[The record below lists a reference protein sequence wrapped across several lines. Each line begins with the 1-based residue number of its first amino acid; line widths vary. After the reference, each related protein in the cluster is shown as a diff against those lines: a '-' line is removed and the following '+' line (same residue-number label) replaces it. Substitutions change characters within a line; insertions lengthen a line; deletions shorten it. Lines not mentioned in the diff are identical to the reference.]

1 MHKVK
6 RDLAQAI
13 GTMCN
18 AVISSAGAAET
29 AAGAAETA
37 AAAAEPAPAPEAK
50 YTRNDKC
57 YGVDTYDTEA
67 AAAPAP
73 APAPASTTD
82 NAPAAAGT
90 ADAWGTGVCLTCLGV
105 LQGEFGAL
113 CEEVAK
119 DVGESGFEV
128 LRAGD
133 LKLCFAVPAAVLV
146 REKSAC
152 LSALYLCEEP

>member
-1 MHKVK
+1 
-6 RDLAQAI
+6 
-13 GTMCN
+13 MCN

-29 AAGAAETA
+29 AA
-37 AAAAEPAPAPEAK
+37 AAAEP
-50 YTRNDKC
+50 
-57 YGVDTYDTEA
+57 
-67 AAAPAP
+67 
-73 APAPASTTD
+73 
-82 NAPAAAGT
+82 APAAAGT

-152 LSALYLCEEP
+152 LRPLPV